1 MDLKEKANFTR
12 VCQLL
17 AEKGGDAL
25 RAALHA
31 IHPPSTLAAALKAN
45 ESVLQKIRR
54 KNTVITDQQWDLLF
68 PTSPNATPD
77 SKKFDITLLTILL
90 RNICRLS
97 PPATGWKVMPP
108 VADTSIP
115 ADIVRIKLSRNEV
128 YHIGSARL
136 DDAKFE
142 ELWQEISQP
151 LVRLGILQKDID
163 EIRKEEESCLPD
175 KLSMFTGREDE
186 IQNVIALLLDK
197 TKAVV
202 SLHGGPGFGKTA
214 IAIQVSHK
222 LSEDHKIPVV
232 FSQLTTATKVD
243 EMIRQLCLDVGVNH
257 EDDPK
262 SSLILRLKNIKSKLI
277 FVMDNIDNLL
287 EDKTS
292 FYEFIRLLRKNS
304 NQHCQILTTSR
315 MLFEIPDLPT
325 DKIQV
330 DEMDEEACTEL
341 LKKQCPGQ
349 DDKFLRRLAKL
360 CGNIPLAMCIAGSLV
375 DEFENPDE
383 LLLHLEKQPMK
394 ILKRPNSNQYVN
406 RAINLS
412 YEKCS
417 DEEQE
422 TFIRLSVFEGSFSN
436 DAAKAVIEKDS
447 LDTNDILQKLVSRSL
462 IKEPTKRRYII
473 HLLIKHFLNDK
484 QKGEDEK
491 AQKAREEAM
500 RAEVLM
506 VEFYLELGH
515 DKTMKSYSKD
525 GYKDSRE
532 ALKREAS
539 NIQNVLKICCQQED
553 PTRSDISDC
562 LARSKIYTTSV
573 KFFSLFVRT
582 MIPDLIVDNFLQRC
596 ANLAEERKEHA
607 IKINVDCLL
616 ADRERSK
623 SMGKSDEHYISK
635 MDRIQKDFETHYE
648 VLKEDKALCAHF
660 YYQYLRYQFR
670 KADNQKK
677 EERLKVQM
685 EIKEKLEKWY
695 EIMKTLTDTPGGKA
709 DIIFSLLHLG
719 HTYKSISFPK
729 YYLKDDSSK
738 TSLERAENCYKE
750 AIQLSQ
756 KELGEHELTS
766 SCHKDLGDLF
776 SKIDKYV
783 LAEKEYTTAK
793 EIRDKVGL
801 DASERHVLLL
811 NNLGMSLSKTGR
823 ANDAIEVLEK
833 ARDTAEKLAENDE
846 PNRYKAK
853 VYASLAI
860 AYDLK
865 QKCSEA
871 VNYAKKATEF
881 GELKTFIPNSVYEI
895 VLNIKKKCPLD
906 CQKRS

>member
-12 VCQLL
+12 VGQLL
-17 AEKGGDAL
+17 VEKGGDAL

-31 IHPPSTLAAALKAN
+31 IHPPSTLAAALKAK
-45 ESVLQKIRR
+45 ESDLQKI

-68 PTSPNATPD
+68 PTSPNAAPD
-77 SKKFDITLLTILL
+77 SKNFDITLLTILL
-90 RNICRLS
+90 RNICGLS
-97 PPATGWKVMPP
+97 PPTTGWNDMPP
-108 VADTSIP
+108 VGDTSKS
-115 ADIVRIKLSRNEV
+115 ADIVRIKLFRNQV
-128 YHIGSARL
+128 NHVASPRL
-136 DDAKFE
+136 DDAKFD
-142 ELWQEISQP
+142 ELWQEISQS
-151 LVRLGILQKDID
+151 LIRLGILQKEID

-262 SSLILRLKNIKSKLI
+262 SSFIMWLKNIKSKLI
-277 FVMDNIDNLL
+277 FVMDDIDNLL

-315 MLFEIPDLPT
+315 IIFEIPDLPT

-341 LKKQCPGQ
+341 LKKQCPEQ

-375 DEFENPDE
+375 DDFENPDE
-383 LLLHLEKQPMK
+383 LLQHLEKQPMK
-394 ILKRPNSNQYVN
+394 TLKRPNSNQYVN

-422 TFIRLSVFEGSFSN
+422 TFIRLSVFEESFSN

-462 IKEPTKRRYII
+462 IKEPTKRRYAI

-525 GYKDSRE
+525 GYEENRE

-562 LARSKIYTTSV
+562 LAHSKIYTTSV

-623 SMGKSDEHYISK
+623 SMGISDEHYISK

-660 YYQYLRYQFR
+660 YYQYFRYLFR
-670 KADNQKK
+670 KADNQKE

-695 EIMKTLTDTPGGKA
+695 EIMKTLTDTPGEKA
-709 DIIFSLLHLG
+709 DIIYSLLHLG
-719 HTYKSISFPK
+719 HTYKSISSTK
-729 YYLKDDSSK
+729 YYLKDDSSE
-738 TSLERAENCYKE
+738 TSLERAEKCYKE

-793 EIRDKVGL
+793 QIREKVGL

-811 NNLGMSLSKTGR
+811 NNLGMSLSKTDR
-823 ANDAIEVLEK
+823 ANAAIKVLEK
-833 ARDTAEKLAENDE
+833 ARDTAEKLAESDE
-846 PNRYKAK
+846 PNRCKAK

-860 AYDLK
+860 AYDLE

-871 VNYAKKATEF
+871 VYYAKKAMKF
-881 GELKTFIPNSVYEI
+881 RQLQKVVPNSVLKN
-895 VLNIKKKCPLD
+895 VLDILENNAH
-906 CQKRS
+906 